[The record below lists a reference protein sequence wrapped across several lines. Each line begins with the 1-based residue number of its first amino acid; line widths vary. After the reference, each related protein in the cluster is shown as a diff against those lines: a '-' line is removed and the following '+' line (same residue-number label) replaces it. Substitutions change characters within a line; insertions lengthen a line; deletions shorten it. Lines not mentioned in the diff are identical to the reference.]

1 MRLLGYFYFSLF
13 DSHDFSA
20 LEPRNPDYMAVFD
33 PIYSLCFVVALPVA
47 ELVVWTDNIVDW
59 ALWWGAIYFYWDG
72 PFGWTQRF
80 NHALEVSDVRYEDRA
95 TRNSDGDAKRSTQGV
110 LVFKDGKEM

>member
-20 LEPRNPDYMAVFD
+20 LDPRNPDYMAVFD

-47 ELVVWTDNIVDW
+47 ELVVWTVDGQHCGLGTTVGSYLFLLGL
-59 ALWWGAIYFYWDG
+59 ACLGG
-72 PFGWTQRF
+72 PSGSIMHW
-80 NHALEVSDVRYEDRA
+80 
-95 TRNSDGDAKRSTQGV
+95 K
-110 LVFKDGKEM
+110 